1 MKGVVFL
8 GNRRCEVREVPTPE
22 PGAGEVL
29 IRMKAT
35 AICGSDLH
43 TYRGAEQSDQI
54 RGHEA
59 SGVVEQLGPGVVGLS
74 RGDRVSSH
82 HHLGCGACASC
93 ARGEVVTCLNKRIMG
108 FTSPGSFGEYTVAPE
123 GVCTRLP
130 DSVSYVD
137 GAFLGCVGTTA
148 FAALRRLGASAYES
162 LAVFGL
168 GPVGLSSVILAKAI
182 GLRVIGVDVLN
193 ERVEIALKCGADE
206 AVNASE
212 TDPVESVRSFSRIP
226 GIDYTDGVDYVI
238 EASGSAEARSQI
250 IPSLGHRRG
259 AKAAILGIGSADKVM
274 NPEDIFFKGV
284 TLVGSVVFPVGWAWD
299 LAKLLAASGISFEPA
314 VTHRFPLDDAEEA
327 LATAD
332 EGRCGKVVLLPEQ

>member
-8 GNRRCEVREVPTPE
+8 GNRRCEVREIPAPE

-43 TYRGAEQSDQI
+43 VYRGDEQSDQI
-54 RGHEA
+54 RGHEP
-59 SGVVEQLGPGVVGLS
+59 SGVVKQVGPGVVRLR
-74 RGDRVSSH
+74 RGDRVSAH
-82 HHLGCGACASC
+82 HHLGCGACAYC

-108 FTSPGSFGEYTVAPE
+108 VTSPGSFGEYTVAPE
-123 GVCTRLP
+123 RVCTRLP
-130 DSVSYVD
+130 DSVSFID

-168 GPVGLSSVILAKAI
+168 GPLGLSCVLLAKAI
-182 GLRVIGVDVLN
+182 GLRVIGVDLLN
-193 ERVEIALKCGADE
+193 ERVEVALKCGPDE
-206 AVNASE
+206 AVNPSE

-226 GIDYTDGVDYVI
+226 GIEYTDGVDYII
-238 EASGSAEARSQI
+238 EASGSAAARSQI

-259 AKAAILGIGSADKVM
+259 GRAAILGIGSDEKIM
-274 NPEDIFFKGV
+274 NPGDIVSKGV
-284 TLVGSVVFPVGWAWD
+284 TVVGSVVFPVAWAWD
-299 LAKLLAASGISFEPA
+299 LAKFLAASGISFEPA

-332 EGRCGKVVLLPEQ
+332 EGRCGKVVLLP